1 MSQTIATSPY
11 TRVTLA
17 GEHRRLDL
25 LLPSTAEVG
34 TLMPQILRLL
44 GDSPGERV
52 ASKVLLTDTGEPL
65 PANSTLAAAGIV
77 DGSTL
82 SLFSNDE
89 APPPAVVYDV
99 TDAVVGETESVTGV
113 WRDRDVVI
121 GSGVAAGLAAVFGA
135 WLLTS
140 EYAAQSM
147 WWILLACGAG
157 LLAAGAAL
165 VAASRPVAATLQ
177 VTGAALAVV
186 GLWHWEQLPG
196 YGLALLVAAVAV
208 ALIAAL
214 AGVSDRPGAVLTTAG
229 VAGALAAV
237 WAGAFPLAGWATAES
252 IPAGP
257 AVAAV
262 GALGAVVVLGLLP
275 SIALTA
281 SGLAGLDDA
290 RAEGATIMRYDAVAA
305 IHGAHGALRYSTVA
319 AAVSAGLGLWL
330 LAESERPEWTMP
342 LLLCL
347 TVATVLRARA
357 FPLAIERYSLYAA
370 GAAGAVSGCLHLL
383 DVAGPLAWIVPVAV
397 LAAAIGA
404 GLGLTVRLPEH
415 TQARMR
421 QLGSRIESLAVV
433 ATIPLI
439 VGYCG
444 VFALLLKSF

>member
-1 MSQTIATSPY
+1 MSQAIATTPY

-17 GEHRRLDL
+17 GERRRLDL

-44 GDSPGERV
+44 GDTPGERV

-65 PANSTLAAAGIV
+65 PAGSTLAAAGIV

-82 SLFSNDE
+82 SLFSNHQ

-99 TDAVVGETESVTGV
+99 TDAVVGEAEAVGGGWTE
-113 WRDRDVVI
+113 RHVVI
-121 GSGVAAGLAAVFGA
+121 GSGVAAGIAAVFGL

-140 EYAAQSM
+140 EYAAERM
-147 WWILLACGAG
+147 WWILLACGLG
-157 LLAAGAAL
+157 LLGAGAAL

-186 GLWHWEQLPG
+186 GLWHWEKLPG
-196 YGLALLVAAVAV
+196 YGLAMLAAVVVV

-214 AGVSDRPGAVLTTAG
+214 AGVSDRPGSVLTTAG
-229 VAGALAAV
+229 VAGALTAV
-237 WAGAFPLAGWATAES
+237 WAGAYPLAAWATTDAV
-252 IPAGP
+252 PAAP
-257 AVAAV
+257 AVAAI
-262 GALGAVVVLGLLP
+262 GALGSVVVLGLLP

-281 SGLAGLDDA
+281 SGLAGLDDD
-290 RAEGATIMRYDAVAA
+290 RAEGATILRYDAVAA
-305 IHGAHGALRYSTVA
+305 IHGAHSALRYSTVA
-319 AAVSAGLGLWL
+319 AAASAGVGLWL

-357 FPLAIERYSLYAA
+357 FPLAVERYSLYAA
-370 GAAGAVSGCLHLL
+370 GAAGVVSGCLHLV
-383 DVAGPLAWIVPVAV
+383 DVVGPLSWIVAAGLLVAAV
-397 LAAAIGA
+397 GA
-404 GLGLTVRLPEH
+404 GLGLTVRFPDH
-415 TQARMR
+415 VQARLR
-421 QLGSRIESLAVV
+421 QIGGRIESLAVV

-444 VFALLLKSF
+444 VFSLLLKSF